1 MKRRLISM
9 CIVFAL
15 LFGGGVSSQLE
26 VSSIHSYA
34 RPMIKKKLKSQTK
47 KSNKK
52 ASKEPVWKT
61 VTKEDLLQLCYDEY
75 WDLKYPDRRNDI
87 FKRGDY
93 SNGRCGGSIIIT
105 DKAIR
110 SSHYRIGEDVPEYTQ
125 SVINVFKAVIPNGA
139 EEIIKFV
146 EKVNEESWTMENRC
160 FYFENVDGA
169 SVLINQRPAFTEI
182 EIYYSPKLPKEAF
195 DYIKKYFQ

>member
-15 LFGGGVSSQLE
+15 LFGGCVSSQLE

-34 RPMIKKKLKSQTK
+34 RPMIKKKLKNSGKNVSK
-47 KSNKK
+47 K
-52 ASKEPVWKT
+52 PVWKT
-61 VTKEDLLQLCYDEY
+61 VTKKELLQLCYDEY
-75 WDLKYPDRRNDI
+75 WDLKYPDLFDNS

-93 SNGRCGGSIIIT
+93 SNGRCGGSITIT
-105 DKAIR
+105 DKVIY
-110 SSHYRIGEDVPEYTQ
+110 SSHYRIGKDVPEYTQ

-146 EKVNEESWTMENRC
+146 EKVNENRMGVGNRC

-169 SVLINQRPAFTEI
+169 SVLINQMPAFTEI
-182 EIYYSPKLPKEAF
+182 KIYYSPKLPKEAF

>member
-1 MKRRLISM
+1 
-9 CIVFAL
+9 
-15 LFGGGVSSQLE
+15 
-26 VSSIHSYA
+26 
-34 RPMIKKKLKSQTK
+34 MIKKKLKSQMK

-75 WDLKYPDRRNDI
+75 WDLKYPDLNDS

-93 SNGRCGGSIIIT
+93 SNGRCGGTIKIT
-105 DKAIR
+105 DKGIF
-110 SSHYRIGEDVPEYTQ
+110 SYHYRIGEDVPEYTQ
-125 SVINVFKAVIPNGA
+125 SVISVFKAVIPNGA

-146 EKVNEESWTMENRC
+146 EKVNKESMKVGVENRC

-169 SVLINQRPAFTEI
+169 SVLINQRPEFTEI
-182 EIYYSPKLPKEAF
+182 KIYYSPKLPKEAF